1 MTGIDC
7 VPEDSGSVLYFGARD
22 TLPDMSETRI
32 AVTRMAVMK
41 PLNLVPGEVTGK
53 LF

>member
-1 MTGIDC
+1 MLFFGIN
-7 VPEDSGSVLYFGARD
+7 D
-22 TLPDMSETRI
+22 TLPNMSERAV